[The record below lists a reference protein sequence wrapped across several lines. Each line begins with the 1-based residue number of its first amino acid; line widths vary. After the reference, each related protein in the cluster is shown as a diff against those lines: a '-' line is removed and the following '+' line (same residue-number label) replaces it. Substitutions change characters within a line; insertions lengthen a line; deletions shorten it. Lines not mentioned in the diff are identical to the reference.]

1 MPTLISNPP
10 YNMKWK
16 HPFFATSQPRF
27 FVGLPPE
34 SNANFAFVL
43 TALDQANRAVF
54 LLPNSVLVPNSS
66 EEKAI
71 LHELIDANFLECVIT
86 LPDNMFES
94 TSIPTS
100 LLVFNKSKET
110 TNILMIDATCEADQV
125 VRKQRGQSGQ
135 NKSRVYKKTL
145 NVFSEETIMKITNL
159 ISNPKD
165 VDNIAKVV
173 SLEDVKTNEY
183 SIKPSQYVKKKSE
196 QKSFRDLQDITNDL
210 NMIIDR
216 KNAIKFT
223 VNENMAKSLGVYDLA
238 LIFKQS
244 KETNAEMNKALSD
257 VGLKINKEDI
267 LSLSRCKELKIE
279 VKDFDNLPEF
289 ISIFF
294 NMWKQYAMMMNNSE
308 NRLLMELRDALLP
321 KLIEGD
327 LDV

>member
-1 MPTLISNPP
+1 
-10 YNMKWK
+10 MKWK

-86 LPDNMFES
+86 LPNNMFES

-100 LLVFNKSKET
+100 LLVFNKSKGT
-110 TNILMIDATCEADQV
+110 TNILMIDATCETDQV
-125 VRKQRGQSGQ
+125 VREQRGQSGQ

-145 NVFSEETIMKITNL
+145 NVFSEETIIKITNL

-183 SIKPSQYVKKKSE
+183 SIKPSRYVKKKSE

-244 KETNAEMNKALSD
+244 KETNTEMNETLSD
-257 VGLKINKEDI
+257 FGLKINKENI
-267 LSLSRCKELKIE
+267 LSLSRNKELKIE

-294 NMWKQYAMMMNNSE
+294 NMWKQYAMMMNSSE